1 MDMYIGEVIRRA
13 QNYCPSEYDINEM
26 YLWCDEVSSM
36 LSIEDRNVFAKEILL
51 PDSDGSVLLPRN
63 VKFENIISVS
73 IDGKILKKEDLRNIS
88 TNTGYSSPV
97 EVIYL
102 KPYSPIRV
110 IAYNG
115 EITVDKSKSQLVVD
129 TELFKAGDTIN
140 VELGEVSGELQI
152 YDVTF
157 NDGKYQLQAASLEKF
172 PDSGIGVISRI
183 VTEKTVCDAPYDGM
197 YVDYIIAKIC
207 MYQRDFNT
215 YNQFMTSF
223 NSRLHAY
230 KKWITNQ
237 LPQAG
242 GKLKN
247 WW

>member
-1 MDMYIGEVIRRA
+1 MYIGEVIRRV
-13 QNYCPSEYDINEM
+13 QSYCPSEYDTNEM

-36 LSIEDRNVFAKEILL
+36 LAIEDRNIFVKEILK
-51 PDSDGSVLLPRN
+51 PDKEGRVLLPQG
-63 VKFENIISVS
+63 VGFENVISVTS
-73 IDGKILKKEDLRNIS
+73 EGRELKKEDLRNQN
-88 TNTGYSSPV
+88 TNMVSSAPI

-102 KPYSPIRV
+102 KPYSPIRTV
-110 IAYNG
+110 TYNG
-115 EITVDKSKSQLVVD
+115 DIGVDKEKSQLMIGADIFKTGDVITVEIGGVSKELQVFGATFNGDGFVVD
-129 TELFKAGDTIN
+129 VSD
-140 VELGEVSGELQI
+140 VEGL
-152 YDVTF
+152 
-157 NDGKYQLQAASLEKF
+157 
-172 PDSGIGVISRI
+172 PDSGAGSVSRV
-183 VTEKTVCDAPYDGM
+183 VTDKTVCDAPYDGM

-207 MYQRDFNT
+207 MYQRDFDT

-223 NSRLHAY
+223 NSRLLAY